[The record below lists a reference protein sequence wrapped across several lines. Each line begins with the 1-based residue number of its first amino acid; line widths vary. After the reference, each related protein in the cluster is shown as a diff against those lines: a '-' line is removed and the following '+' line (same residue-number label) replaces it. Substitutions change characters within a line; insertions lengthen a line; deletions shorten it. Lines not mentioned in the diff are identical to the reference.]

1 MTMPRISGSEF
12 RELKLLFG
20 GIYDQLKTGN
30 EAFSRSSLRIFE
42 ILGLSETVSHRYFL
56 FSETQVILETP
67 EITIN
72 YVHYNDADNIDK
84 RHVFLVETELRRAR
98 LASKKKF

>member
-1 MTMPRISGSEF
+1 MPRISGSEF

-20 GIYDQLKTGN
+20 GIFDQLKSGG
-30 EAFSRSSLRIFE
+30 EISRNHSLRIFQ
-42 ILGLSETVSHRYFL
+42 ILGISENVPHRYFL

-98 LASKKKF
+98 LKEKKNFR